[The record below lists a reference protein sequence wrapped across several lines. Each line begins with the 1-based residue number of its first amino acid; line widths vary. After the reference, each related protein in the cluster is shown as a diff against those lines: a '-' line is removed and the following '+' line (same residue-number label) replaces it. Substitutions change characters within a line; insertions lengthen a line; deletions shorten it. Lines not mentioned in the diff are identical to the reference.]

1 MVLSFDRREPYC
13 MRVRIIEPTKPQQ
26 PKRKRVCAYARVSSA
41 SDAQGE
47 SMENQTTHYRNLIE
61 ANPEYEYVGIFADQG
76 ITGTK
81 GERPEFQ
88 RMLDMARSGE
98 VDLILTKSISRF
110 ARNTTIVL
118 EIARELKALGVEVYF
133 EKENL
138 SSTSGDG
145 ELMLTV
151 LSSFAQEES
160 KSASENLKW
169 RYRRKFEQ
177 GTVAINATRFMGYDK
192 NKQGELVINPVQA
205 KVVERIFADYLG
217 GKGTFVI
224 AKELNAAEVRTVAGG
239 KWHSGT
245 VLNILKNEK
254 YKGDAKLQK
263 TYSKDCLSKKKCV
276 NHGEIDSYYIE
287 NHHPPIVSKEIWEE
301 AQVQIALRAKA
312 KGNVGERKY
321 QNRYPLT
328 GRLFCSKCGAPL
340 RRRVWNSKYACRK
353 IVWQCSTYVKHGK
366 SACQGI
372 SVDDAEVGRLN
383 IRTQTMVEEVFRYGK
398 KHYRYTSKNQ
408 PDEPSGK
415 PAEKA
420 RSSVLPGIDRSG
432 RAVIK
437 LRSPG

>member
-1 MVLSFDRREPYC
+1 MK
-13 MRVRIIEPTKPQQ
+13 VRILEPIKPAVAA
-26 PKRKRVCAYARVSSA
+26 RKRVCAYARVSTA
-41 SDAQGE
+41 CEAQGE
-47 SMENQTTHYRNLIE
+47 SLENQTTYYRNLIE
-61 ANPEYEYVGIFADQG
+61 ANPDYEYVGIFADQG
-76 ITGTK
+76 STGTK
-81 GERPEFQ
+81 GNRPEFQ
-88 RMLDMARSGE
+88 KMLYLARAGE
-98 VDLILTKSISRF
+98 IDLILTKSISRF

-177 GTVAINATRFMGYDK
+177 GKVAINATRFMGYDK

-205 KVVERIFADYLG
+205 KVIERIFNDYVG

-224 AKELNAAEVRTVAGG
+224 ARELNEAGVRTVAGG

-245 VLNILKNEK
+245 VLSILKNEK

-263 TYSKDCLSKKKCV
+263 TYSKDYLSKKKCI
-276 NHGEIDSYYIE
+276 NRGEIDSYYIE

-328 GRLFCSKCGAPL
+328 GLLLCGKCGAPL
-340 RRRVWNSKYACRK
+340 RRRIWNSQHACRK
-353 IVWQCSTYVKHGK
+353 IVWQCSTYVKQGK
-366 SACQGI
+366 NACAGTVI
-372 SVDDAEVGRLN
+372 DDEEVGRLT
-383 IRTQTMVEEVFRYGK
+383 IKEKTVVEEVRKHGK
-398 KHYRYTSKNQ
+398 KHYRYTSQSK
-408 PDEPSGK
+408 PDK
-415 PAEKA
+415 PGGTPAKKTS
-420 RSSVLPGIDRSG
+420 RSVLPGIDRSG